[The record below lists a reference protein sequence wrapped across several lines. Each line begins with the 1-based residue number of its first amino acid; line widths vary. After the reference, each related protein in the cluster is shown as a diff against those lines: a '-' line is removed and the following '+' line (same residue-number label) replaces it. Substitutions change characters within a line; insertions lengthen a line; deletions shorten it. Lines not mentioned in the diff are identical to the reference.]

1 MNGRFYNMSLKKV
14 QSTVLSVCFIFCS
27 FSFAGSVDEL
37 VIITET
43 YPPFNYE
50 QKGNLQGISV
60 EIMGLILKK
69 AGSKLTIKNIQ
80 LLPWSRGYKNVQNV
94 KNTCLF
100 STTRTPERENLFKWV
115 GPIISNKNVLIA
127 LKAKNIKIQ
136 SINDCKK
143 YKIGVVSDDI
153 GEQLLLK
160 EGFKKEALD
169 RIGGTTAITQSI
181 QKLIRGRI
189 DLFSYSEAVVQW
201 EIKNLKKNPGDFET
215 VYTLS
220 EGQLYYALNKET
232 SDAVISQMQKALD
245 ELKRGD
251 EIKGI
256 IQKYTK

>member
-1 MNGRFYNMSLKKV
+1 MILKKV
-14 QSTVLSVCFIFCS
+14 QPVILSVFFIFCP
-27 FSFAGSVDEL
+27 FLFAGSVDEL

-43 YPPFNYE
+43 YPPFNFE
-50 QKGNLQGISV
+50 QEGNLQGISV
-60 EIMGLILKK
+60 DIMGLILKK
-69 AGSKLTIKNIQ
+69 VDSKLTIKNIQ
-80 LLPWSRGYKNVQNV
+80 LLPWSRGYKDVQNV

-100 STTRTPERENLFKWV
+100 STTRTKERENLFKWV

-127 LKAKNIKIQ
+127 LKANNIKIR
-136 SINDCKK
+136 SIDDCKK

-189 DLFSYSEAVVQW
+189 DMFSYSEAVVQW

-220 EGQLYYALNKET
+220 EGQLYYAFHKET
-232 SDAVISQMQKALD
+232 SDEIISQMQGALD
-245 ELKRGD
+245 KLKKGAK
-251 EIKGI
+251 INGI
-256 IQKYTK
+256 IKKYTE